1 MCQKIGSLN
10 NIKDFYQNFFI
21 YILQTNLIILSD
33 NKIHKQILK
42 HKTPLIKRG
51 ASLFKRSRNVHHSD
65 VSNLQ
70 YFQVANLEYPYPNE
84 HPS

>member
-1 MCQKIGSLN
+1 MYQKIGSLN
-10 NIKDFYQNFFI
+10 NIEDFYQNFFI

-33 NKIHKQILK
+33 NKIHKQFLK

-51 ASLFKRSRNVHHSD
+51 ASLFKISRNVHHND
-65 VSNLQ
+65 ESNPQ
-70 YFQVANLEYPYPNE
+70 YSLVANPEYPYPNA